1 MKRYA
6 LMLSMLLVA
15 GNLCGAALKVGF
27 GRQKITPPMPIWLA
41 GFSARTHAAEGIAHD
56 LWTKALAIE
65 DGRGQKLIVITID
78 LVIMPKAMTDMVAA
92 RVTHRHGIA
101 RPNLLINFSHTHS
114 GPSLSWS
121 QKTDREMM
129 LRVEGYRNKV
139 MDSMTEAAAAAV
151 ADLRPSRISYGT
163 GKVEFSHC
171 RRERVPGGGWR
182 FGMDP
187 DGPKDPTVPVLQIV
201 GKDGKLRGVVFGL
214 SCHPS
219 ALTPQFYV
227 VSGDYAGIAQSE
239 WEKAHPGAT
248 ALFLQL
254 CGGDQTTY
262 PRGKM
267 ELAEKYGRELSA
279 EVDRV
284 MGTRLKQVRAP
295 IKTAMLTT
303 ELPFAPFSLKQFE
316 EQAKSSD
323 ALLRRHAERM
333 LKLYESGQPP
343 LPRLPYTMQAIQFGK
358 DLTVLAM
365 NGEVV
370 ANYSLRA
377 KKEYGADGL
386 IVAGYSNDIPCY
398 IPSSRILKE
407 GGYEARD
414 AILMGSL
421 PGPLGDQTEETIFAG
436 IKELMVAVGRA
447 R

>member
-1 MKRYA
+1 
-6 LMLSMLLVA
+6 
-15 GNLCGAALKVGF
+15 
-27 GRQKITPPMPIWLA
+27 
-41 GFSARTHAAEGIAHD
+41 
-56 LWTKALAIE
+56 
-65 DGRGQKLIVITID
+65 
-78 LVIMPKAMTDMVAA
+78 
-92 RVTHRHGIA
+92 
-101 RPNLLINFSHTHS
+101 
-114 GPSLSWS
+114 
-121 QKTDREMM
+121 
-129 LRVEGYRNKV
+129 
-139 MDSMTEAAAAAV
+139 
-151 ADLRPSRISYGT
+151 
-163 GKVEFSHC
+163 
-171 RRERVPGGGWR
+171 
-182 FGMDP
+182 MDP

-343 LPRLPYTMQAIQFGK
+343 LPRLPYT
-358 DLTVLAM
+358 
-365 NGEVV
+365 
-370 ANYSLRA
+370 SRR
-377 KKEYGADGL
+377 
-386 IVAGYSNDIPCY
+386 
-398 IPSSRILKE
+398 SS
-407 GGYEARD
+407 
-414 AILMGSL
+414 S
-421 PGPLGDQTEETIFAG
+421 
-436 IKELMVAVGRA
+436 GRT
-447 R
+447 